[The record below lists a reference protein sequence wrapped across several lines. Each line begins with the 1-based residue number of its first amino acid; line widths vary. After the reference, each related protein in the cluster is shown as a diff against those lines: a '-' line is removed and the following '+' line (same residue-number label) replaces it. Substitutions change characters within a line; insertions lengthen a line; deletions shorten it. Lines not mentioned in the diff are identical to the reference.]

1 MTIRQLLLGS
11 VLAMAFGA
19 PLRAATGPA
28 MPGGELVAASGVFD
42 VLNGDRQWLAS
53 IEYRL
58 APQQWG
64 LRPWLGVAA
73 SEGTTWFASAGLLYT
88 VQADGWRCSLG
99 FAPSYYTT
107 AVGKQLGQDLEF
119 YTYAEV
125 GYLFPD
131 GQAINVRFGHISN
144 AHLADKNPGAEI
156 LELGFSIPLPW

>member
-1 MTIRQLLLGS
+1 MSIRQLIFGSMLVFELG
-11 VLAMAFGA
+11 G
-19 PLRAATGPA
+19 PLRSAPAAS

-58 APQQWG
+58 APQEWG

-107 AVGKQLGQDLEF
+107 AVGKQLGEDLEF
-119 YTYAEV
+119 YSFGEV
-125 GYLFPD
+125 GYHFQD
-131 GQAINVRFGHISN
+131 HQALSVRFGHISN

-156 LELGFSIPLPW
+156 LELGYSIPLPW

>member
-1 MTIRQLLLGS
+1 MTIRQLFLGS
-11 VLAMAFGA
+11 VLVIAFGG
-19 PLRAATGPA
+19 PLRAATVPS

-53 IEYRL
+53 VEYRL
-58 APQQWG
+58 APHICG

-88 VQADGWRCSLG
+88 VQTDGWRCSFG

-119 YTYAEV
+119 YSYGEV
-125 GYLFPD
+125 GYLCHD
-131 GQAINVRFGHISN
+131 GEAINVRFGHISN

-156 LELGFSIPLPW
+156 LELGFSIPLSW